1 MLLIFYIKRKLG
13 VGGTHITYVMSFVAV
28 PANLGSKT
36 VANLLAVSRHGEATL
51 GWQLHGAVGV
61 DVVDAEPRRV
71 LVGAEAV
78 KVGVRQRR
86 AAARR
91 RVRRRVRR
99 RRRRR
104 WHFMNSSLLML
115 HTARAGAGAT
125 ASSAAATATTR
136 TASATAFAIA
146 VGCWRGEELDRAS

>member
-78 KVGVRQRR
+78 NVGVRQRR

-104 WHFMNSSLLML
+104 LAL
-115 HTARAGAGAT
+115 HELVVAHVAHGAGRRRRHGQQRRRDGHHED
-125 ASSAAATATTR
+125 SQR
-136 TASATAFAIA
+136 HRLRH
-146 VGCWRGEELDRAS
+146 CRRLLER

>member
-13 VGGTHITYVMSFVAV
+13 VGGTHITYVMSFVAE
-28 PANLGSKT
+28 PANLGSET
-36 VANLLAVSRHGEATL
+36 VASLLAVSRHGEATL

-104 WHFMNSSLLML
+104 LAL
-115 HTARAGAGAT
+115 HELVVAHVAHGAGRRRRHGQQRRRDGHQED
-125 ASSAAATATTR
+125 SQR
-136 TASATAFAIA
+136 HRLRH
-146 VGCWRGEELDRAS
+146 C

>member
-104 WHFMNSSLLML
+104 LAL
-115 HTARAGAGAT
+115 HELVVAHVAHGAGRRRRHGQQRRRDGHHED
-125 ASSAAATATTR
+125 SQR
-136 TASATAFAIA
+136 HRLRH
-146 VGCWRGEELDRAS
+146 CRRLLER